1 MNILVATNLADMHVL
16 MKHATAQARANGARI
31 LLAHVI
37 PAAASEKK
45 TGPTLV
51 RMNDP
56 GHCKNAQE
64 TLEFVALQLQW
75 QGILCDPFLLTGD
88 PAEQIAALARRK
100 GATRILMAASRGA
113 GCSMA
118 DRLMA
123 RVEIPVFVIGPQ
135 VTPFPAGDTH
145 AGRILLPLS
154 LRSRG
159 TTHLRLAARL
169 ARETGSRVALLHVI
183 DPAGMTETEKQRAQM
198 RARMQL
204 AALAATEE
212 SLRSPIEIVVRE
224 GNVVRAIV
232 EEARCPHRDCILL
245 GRNSPGPE
253 NHQGGGIAQQVIE
266 RARCPVITVKPDVGG
281 VIGHELSESRT
292 GTLN

>member
-16 MKHATAQARANGARI
+16 MKHAIAQARANGARI

-37 PAAASEKK
+37 PAAVAEKK

-51 RMNDP
+51 RMTGP
-56 GHCKNAQE
+56 GRCANAKE
-64 TLEFVALQLQW
+64 TLEFAALQLQW

-88 PAEQIAALARRK
+88 PAEQIAALGRRR
-100 GATRILMAASRGA
+100 GATRILMGAARRA
-113 GCSMA
+113 GHSMA

-123 RVEIPVFVIGPQ
+123 LVEIPVFVIGPQ

-159 TTHLRLAARL
+159 TADVRLAARL

-232 EEARCPHRDCILL
+232 EEARFPDRDCILL
-245 GRNSPGPE
+245 GRDSLRPE
-253 NHQGGGIAQQVIE
+253 DRQGRGIAQQVIE
-266 RARCPVITVKPDVGG
+266 RARCPVITAHPDGG
-281 VIGHELSESRT
+281 GANPNELFESRT
-292 GTLN
+292 GTFN